1 MDDLNRD
8 SSKYHQAERIV
19 NRAKR
24 IAIQIVSEMQIENIY
39 LCNIERINQKNN
51 RCLKSQRA
59 F

>member
-8 SSKYHQAERIV
+8 SSKYHEAEKIV
-19 NRAKR
+19 KRAKR
-24 IAIQIVSEMQIENIY
+24 IAIHIVSEIQIENIY
-39 LCNIERINQKNN
+39 LCNIEPINKKNN

>member
-24 IAIQIVSEMQIENIY
+24 IAIHIVSEMQIENIY

>member
-8 SSKYHQAERIV
+8 SSKYHQAERLV
-19 NRAKR
+19 TRAKR
-24 IAIQIVSEMQIENIY
+24 IAIHIVSEIQIDNIY

>member
-24 IAIQIVSEMQIENIY
+24 IAIHIVSEMQIDNIY

>member
-24 IAIQIVSEMQIENIY
+24 IAIQIVSEMQIDNIY